1 MLVKHILDT
10 KARSGTLTI
19 KPGDTI
25 SEAAAILSEK
35 RIGALI
41 VSESGET
48 VDGILSERDIVRE
61 IGKNGVGCMSD
72 SVSKLMTSTVV
83 ACGLNDNVISLMS
96 KMSEG
101 RFRHMPVVKDGKLI
115 GVVSIGDVVKAR
127 IDTIEQENA
136 ALTDMIHGNV

>member
-1 MLVKHILDT
+1 MQVRHILQT
-10 KARSGTLTI
+10 KSQKGILTI
-19 KPGDTI
+19 KPEDTI
-25 SEAAAILSEK
+25 SNAAGILSKK

-41 VSESGET
+41 VSNNGKS

-72 SVSKLMTSTVV
+72 CVSKYMTKTVV
-83 ACGLNDNVISLMS
+83 ACGPNDKVILLMS

-101 RFRHMPVVKDGKLI
+101 RFRHMPVVENGELI

-127 IDTIEQENA
+127 IESIEQENA

>member
-1 MLVKHILDT
+1 MLVKHILLS
-10 KARSGTLTI
+10 KANTGTLTI

-25 SEAAAILSEK
+25 SEAAGILSEK

-41 VSESGET
+41 VSETGDT

-72 SVSKLMTSTVV
+72 CVRELMTSTVV
-83 ACGLNDNVISLMS
+83 ACGPNDNVIRLMS

-101 RFRHMPVVKDGKLI
+101 RFRHMPVVEAGKLI

-127 IDTIEQENA
+127 IDMIEQENA

>member
-1 MLVKHILDT
+1 MLVKHILGA
-10 KARSGTLTI
+10 KAQQGILTI

-25 SEAAAILSEK
+25 SDAAGILSEK

-41 VSESGET
+41 VSENGDT
-48 VDGILSERDIVRE
+48 IDGILSERDIVRE

-72 SVSKLMTSTVV
+72 CVRELMTSSVV
-83 ACGLNDNVISLMS
+83 ACKPDDNVIRLMS

-101 RFRHMPVVKDGKLI
+101 RFRHMPVVENGKLI

-127 IDTIEQENA
+127 IESIEQENA

>member
-1 MLVKHILDT
+1 MQVKHILQS
-10 KARSGTLTI
+10 KSVKGILTI
-19 KPGDTI
+19 KPGATI
-25 SEAAAILSEK
+25 SDAAEILSEK

-41 VSESGET
+41 VSQNGKS

-72 SVSKLMTSTVV
+72 CVSELMTKTVV
-83 ACGLNDNVISLMS
+83 ACGPNDKVLLLMS

-101 RFRHMPVVKDGKLI
+101 RFRHMPVVEDGELI

-127 IDTIEQENA
+127 IESIEQENA